1 MPENA
6 TDAPVYQGTLGIT
19 GEVTTL
25 FTTTTTT
32 TAVTTFTTTMYNM
45 GQNYDEGVLH
55 LVAVIA
61 SVVVFVGIVLAIKSI
76 VGFLSR
82 LNRREGDL
90 RDNTRPGSSFLQW
103 FRDEP
108 PPYPG
113 KYSRTNVNYLP
124 SYMSAIEME
133 QERQRQ
139 ETATMSQPARDLPE
153 VSSESSVIMFTAPED
168 GVVSLKDSRNSDSQT
183 FSQSRVNESNTTVE
197 NVINDAS
204 IANQRDEGDAQLE
217 ENRLRAPTI
226 MDITPAVDNLVTVD

>member
-1 MPENA
+1 MPKNA
-6 TDAPVYQGTLGIT
+6 TDAPMYQGTLGLT

-32 TAVTTFTTTMYNM
+32 VTTFTTTMYNM
-45 GQNYDEGVLH
+45 GQKYDEGVLH
-55 LVAVIA
+55 LVAVIS
-61 SVVVFVGIVLAIKSI
+61 SVVVFVGLVLAIKSI
-76 VGFLSR
+76 VGFLNR

-90 RDNTRPGSSFLQW
+90 RDNTRPSSSFLQW
-103 FRDEP
+103 LRDEP

-124 SYMSAIEME
+124 SYLSAIEME

-168 GVVSLKDSRNSDSQT
+168 GVVCLKDSRNSDSQT
-183 FSQSRVNESNTTVE
+183 FSQSRVNETSTTVE
-197 NVINDAS
+197 NVINEVL
-204 IANQRDEGDAQLE
+204 IANQIDEEDAQLE
-217 ENRLRAPTI
+217 ENRLRAPTA
-226 MDITPAVDNLVTVD
+226 MDDTPAVDNRVTLA